1 MVRRDTDLQ
10 NSLETFLQ
18 NRSRFFF
25 LNIAYPFRESV
36 ARSLQ
41 ETDSLSPVDAERFMW
56 DRRHRSEI
64 HQCEIVLPP
73 PPIVPV
79 EFIPIVL
86 PPTHCSS
93 CIHTNRSAPHP
104 LLLYSYQSFCPTPI
118 VPVVFIPIV
127 LHHTHCSVVF
137 IPIVLH
143 HTHCS
148 VVFIPIVLPHTHCSS
163 CIHTNR
169 SAPHRLF
176 QLYSYQSF
184 CTTRIVQLY
193 SYQSF
198 CPTPIVPVVFIPI
211 VLPHT
216 DCSSC
221 IHTNRSAPHALFS
234 CIHTNRSAPHPL
246 FQLYSY
252 QVVPL
257 IVHVLEY
264 VVFFLNFSRCAFHNP
279 LSCINCWLVVNSPA
293 VSEVLR

>member
-18 NRSRFFF
+18 NRSCFFF

-73 PPIVPV
+73 PPPN
-79 EFIPIVL
+79 
-86 PPTHCSS
+86 CSS
-93 CIHTNRSAPHP
+93 PVIHTNRFAPHP
-104 LLLYSYQSFCPTPI
+104 LFQLYSYQSFCTTPIVQLYSYQSFCTTPI

-127 LHHTHCSVVF
+127 LHHTHCSSC
-137 IPIVLH
+137 I
-143 HTHCS
+143 HTNR
-148 VVFIPIVLPHTHCSS
+148 FAPHPLFS

-169 SAPHRLF
+169 SAPHPLF
-176 QLYSYQSF
+176 
-184 CTTRIVQLY
+184 
-193 SYQSF
+193 
-198 CPTPIVPVVFIPI
+198 
-211 VLPHT
+211 
-216 DCSSC
+216 SC
-221 IHTNRSAPHALFS
+221 IHTNRSAPHPLFSCIHTNRSAPHPLFSCIHTNRSAPHPLFS

-252 QVVPL
+252 QSFCTTP
-257 IVHVLEY
+257 IVQLYSYQSFCTTPIV
-264 VVFFLNFSRCAFHNP
+264 VVFIPIVLPHTHCS
-279 LSCINCWLVVNSPA
+279 SCIHTKLSH
-293 VSEVLR
+293 SLYMY